1 MTNEMGAMYS
11 SRFCEVSVSAG
22 FVSRMPCSTLLIPR
36 MTVAVRAATRPTKRK
51 EGSAPAT
58 GDAPRAQAAA
68 ARGGGGCQR
77 GHARARARTRALACA
92 LTGGEHDSQYH
103 RRQRK
108 VCAALLGG
116 AREGVRDTC
125 GPCGRRRADRLVE
138 RHGDV
143 FETGVSRHDAQG
155 EDGRERRHASQ
166 VVSRGYALQ
175 RHHLHADD
183 RRVAQERAARL
194 CFRARVRL
202 RVHVCCGRW
211 REDGHGLG
219 TRQEA
224 T

>member
-58 GDAPRAQAAA
+58 GDAPRA
-68 ARGGGGCQR
+68 RPR
-77 GHARARARTRALACA
+77 A